1 MSTETQTS
9 LAERYALTPGVGVGR
24 IRFGDRVTDHADLN
38 LRIPEPDWLS
48 RHEEPEGLPR
58 PEVPAGAEAP
68 EEADEVDYA
77 EYAVAS
83 LEETLIVYVDG
94 DGCVES
100 VSFYE
105 FCLVDGR
112 DLIGM
117 GVGQLLLVLGVPS
130 AIEAEEIGR
139 DVELLYAY
147 DELGLTIWTVDGE
160 VCVVQAGR
168 ADSL

>member
-1 MSTETQTS
+1 MSTETQTF
-9 LAERYALTPGVGVGR
+9 LAERYALMPGVGVGR
-24 IRFGDRVTDHADLN
+24 IRFGDRVTEHPDLN
-38 LRIPEPDWLS
+38 LRNPEPDWF
-48 RHEEPEGLPR
+48 PR
-58 PEVPAGAEAP
+58 ANGSEDAAQ
-68 EEADEVDYA
+68 DEDYA
-77 EYAVAS
+77 EYAVAG

-94 DGCVES
+94 EGCIES

-117 GVGQLLLVLGVPS
+117 GVGQLLVVLGVPS

-168 ADSL
+168 GDVARA

>member
-1 MSTETQTS
+1 MSTETQIS
-9 LAERYALTPGVGVGR
+9 LAERYALTPSVGVGR
-24 IRFGDRVTDHADLN
+24 MRFGDRVIEHADLN
-38 LRIPEPDWLS
+38 LRNPEPDWF
-48 RHEEPEGLPR
+48 PR
-58 PEVPAGAEAP
+58 PKETDGTEETDAP
-68 EEADEVDYA
+68 DEDFA
-77 EYAVAS
+77 EYAVAG

-94 DGCVES
+94 QGCIES

-117 GVGQLLLVLGVPS
+117 GVGQLLVVLGVPS

-147 DELGLTIWTVDGE
+147 DQLGLTIWTVDGE

-168 ADSL
+168 ADST

>member
-9 LAERYALTPGVGVGR
+9 LAERYALSPGVGVGR
-24 IRFGDRVTDHADLN
+24 MRFGDRVIEHAELN
-38 LRIPEPDWLS
+38 LRNPEPEWFPRS
-48 RHEEPEGLPR
+48 NGVGGPNESEES
-58 PEVPAGAEAP
+58 P
-68 EEADEVDYA
+68 EEDFA
-77 EYAVAS
+77 EYAVAG

-94 DGCVES
+94 AGCIES

-168 ADSL
+168 ADPA

>member
-9 LAERYALTPGVGVGR
+9 LAERYALMPGFGVGR
-24 IRFGDRVTDHADLN
+24 MRFGDRVIEHADLN
-38 LRIPEPDWLS
+38 LRNPEPDWFPRPKAPEGGS
-48 RHEEPEGLPR
+48 PSNGSEEPTE
-58 PEVPAGAEAP
+58 
-68 EEADEVDYA
+68 DDFA
-77 EYAVAS
+77 EYAVAG

-94 DGCVES
+94 EGCIES

-117 GVGQLLLVLGVPS
+117 GVGQLLVVLGVPS

-147 DELGLTIWTVDGE
+147 DQLGLTIWTVDGE

-168 ADSL
+168 ADTT

>member
-1 MSTETQTS
+1 MSTETRIS
-9 LAERYALTPGVGVGR
+9 LAERYALAPGVGVGR
-24 IRFGDRVTDHADLN
+24 MRFGDPALEHADLN
-38 LRIPEPDWLS
+38 LRNP
-48 RHEEPEGLPR
+48 EPEGF
-58 PEVPAGAEAP
+58 
-68 EEADEVDYA
+68 ADEDYA
-77 EYAVAS
+77 EYAVAG

-94 DGCVES
+94 EGHIES

-147 DELGLTIWTVDGE
+147 DQLGLTIWTVDGE

-168 ADSL
+168 ADPT

>member
-9 LAERYALTPGVGVGR
+9 LAERYALTPGVGVGG
-24 IRFGDRVTDHADLN
+24 IRFGDRVVEHPDLM
-38 LRIPEPDWLS
+38 LRNPEPWFS
-48 RHEEPEGLPR
+48 RSEQGSAEE
-58 PEVPAGAEAP
+58 
-68 EEADEVDYA
+68 DYA
-77 EYAVAS
+77 EYAVVG

-94 DGCVES
+94 EGCIES

-168 ADSL
+168 GDPA

>member
-9 LAERYALTPGVGVGR
+9 LAELYALTPGVGVGR
-24 IRFGDRVTDHADLN
+24 IRFGERVTEHADLV
-38 LRIPEPDWLS
+38 LRNPEPEWS
-48 RHEEPEGLPR
+48 PR
-58 PEVPAGAEAP
+58 PKAQDGGV
-68 EEADEVDYA
+68 EEDFA
-77 EYAVAS
+77 EYAVEGM
-83 LEETLIVYVDG
+83 EETLIVYVDG
-94 DGCVES
+94 HGCVES

-117 GVGQLLLVLGVPS
+117 GVGQLLMLFGVPS

-147 DELGLTIWTVDGE
+147 DAFGLTIWTVDGE

-168 ADSL
+168 V

>member
-1 MSTETQTS
+1 MSTETQTF

-24 IRFGDRVTDHADLN
+24 IRFGDRVIEHADLN
-38 LRIPEPDWLS
+38 LRNPEPEWF
-48 RHEEPEGLPR
+48 PR
-58 PEVPAGAEAP
+58 STGSEAP
-68 EEADEVDYA
+68 AEEDFA
-77 EYAVAS
+77 EYAVAG
-83 LEETLIVYVDG
+83 LEETLIVYVDAE
-94 DGCVES
+94 GCIES

-117 GVGQLLLVLGVPS
+117 GVGQLLVVLGVPS
-130 AIEAEEIGR
+130 AIEAEEIGS

-147 DELGLTIWTVDGE
+147 DQLGLTIWTVDGE

-168 ADSL
+168 ADSA

>member
-1 MSTETQTS
+1 MSTETKTS

-24 IRFGDRVTDHADLN
+24 IRFGDRVTEHADLE
-38 LRIPEPDWLS
+38 LRNPEPAWYPRGHQAEGEGSSDAA
-48 RHEEPEGLPR
+48 EE
-58 PEVPAGAEAP
+58 
-68 EEADEVDYA
+68 DYA
-77 EYAVAS
+77 EYAVAG

-94 DGCVES
+94 QGCVES

-105 FCLVDGR
+105 FCLVDGL

-117 GVGQLLLVLGVPS
+117 GVGQLLMLLGVPS

-147 DELGLTIWTVDGE
+147 DEFGLTIWTVDGE

-168 ADSL
+168 ADVPSECS

>member
-9 LAERYALTPGVGVGR
+9 LAERYALVPGVCVGR
-24 IRFGDRVTDHADLN
+24 MRFGDRVIEHADLH
-38 LRIPEPDWLS
+38 LRNPEPEWS
-48 RHEEPEGLPR
+48 
-58 PEVPAGAEAP
+58 
-68 EEADEVDYA
+68 ADEDYA
-77 EYAVAS
+77 EYAVAG

-94 DGCVES
+94 AGCIES

-117 GVGQLLLVLGVPS
+117 GVGQLLMVLGVPS

-147 DELGLTIWTVDGE
+147 DNLGLTIWTVDGE
-160 VCVVQAGR
+160 VCVVQAGG
-168 ADSL
+168 ADPTP

>member
-1 MSTETQTS
+1 MSTETQAS
-9 LAERYALTPGVGVGR
+9 LAERYVLMPGVGVGR
-24 IRFGDRVTDHADLN
+24 IRFGDRVVEHPDLM
-38 LRIPEPDWLS
+38 LRNPEPWFS
-48 RHEEPEGLPR
+48 RSEQG
-58 PEVPAGAEAP
+58 
-68 EEADEVDYA
+68 DEDYA
-77 EYAVAS
+77 EYAVVG

-94 DGCVES
+94 EGCIES

-105 FCLVDGR
+105 FCLIDGR

-147 DELGLTIWTVDGE
+147 DELGLTIWTVEGE

-168 ADSL
+168 ADPA

>member
-1 MSTETQTS
+1 MSTDTQAS

-24 IRFGDRVTDHADLN
+24 IRFGDRVTEHPDLI
-38 LRIPEPDWLS
+38 LRNPEPDWS
-48 RHEEPEGLPR
+48 G
-58 PEVPAGAEAP
+58 
-68 EEADEVDYA
+68 ADEDYA
-77 EYAVAS
+77 EYAVAD
-83 LEETLIVYVDG
+83 LEETLIVYVDAEG
-94 DGCVES
+94 RVDS

-105 FCLVDGR
+105 FCVVDGR

-117 GVGQLLLVLGVPS
+117 GVGQLLMLLGLPS

-147 DELGLTIWTVDGE
+147 DQFGLTIWTVDGE

-168 ADSL
+168 Q

>member
-24 IRFGDRVTDHADLN
+24 IRFGDRVTEHADLI
-38 LRIPEPDWLS
+38 LRNPEPAWFPRS
-48 RHEEPEGLPR
+48 NGPEGSP
-58 PEVPAGAEAP
+58 
-68 EEADEVDYA
+68 DDDYA
-77 EYAVAS
+77 EYAVTG
-83 LEETLIVYVDG
+83 LEETLIVYVDAK
-94 DGCVES
+94 GCVES

-117 GVGQLLLVLGVPS
+117 GVGQLLMLLGLPS

-147 DELGLTIWTVDGE
+147 DGFGLTIWTVDGE
-160 VCVVQAGR
+160 VCVVQAGGLEP
-168 ADSL
+168 DPS

>member
-9 LAERYALTPGVGVGR
+9 LAERYALMPGVGVGR
-24 IRFGDRVTDHADLN
+24 IQFGDRVTEHADLN
-38 LRIPEPDWLS
+38 LRNPEPDWFPRS
-48 RHEEPEGLPR
+48 NGTEE
-58 PEVPAGAEAP
+58 GA
-68 EEADEVDYA
+68 ADEDYA
-77 EYAVAS
+77 EYAVAG

-94 DGCVES
+94 EGCIES

-117 GVGQLLLVLGVPS
+117 GVGQLLVVLGIPS

-168 ADSL
+168 ADPAT

>member
-24 IRFGDRVTDHADLN
+24 IRFGDRVSEHPDLN
-38 LRIPEPDWLS
+38 LRNPEPEWF
-48 RHEEPEGLPR
+48 PR
-58 PEVPAGAEAP
+58 SSGSD
-68 EEADEVDYA
+68 EADEDYA
-77 EYAVAS
+77 EYAVAG

-94 DGCVES
+94 KGCIES

-117 GVGQLLLVLGVPS
+117 GVGQLLVVLGVPS

-160 VCVVQAGR
+160 VCVVQAGPGDP
-168 ADSL
+168 A

>member
-24 IRFGDRVTDHADLN
+24 IRFGDRVVEHPDLN
-38 LRIPEPDWLS
+38 LRNPEPPWS
-48 RHEEPEGLPR
+48 
-58 PEVPAGAEAP
+58 VAGST
-68 EEADEVDYA
+68 DEDYA
-77 EYAVAS
+77 EYAVS
-83 LEETLIVYVDG
+83 GLEETLIVYVDG
-94 DGCVES
+94 EGCIES

-117 GVGQLLLVLGVPS
+117 GVGQLLMVLGVPS

-168 ADSL
+168 ADPEPA

>member
-1 MSTETQTS
+1 MSTETKTQ
-9 LAERYALTPGVGVGR
+9 AERYALTPGVGVGR
-24 IRFGDRVTDHADLN
+24 IRFGDRVTEHADLQ
-38 LRIPEPDWLS
+38 LRNPEPEWT
-48 RHEEPEGLPR
+48 
-58 PEVPAGAEAP
+58 PAGSDESAE
-68 EEADEVDYA
+68 DDYA
-77 EYAVAS
+77 EYAVAG
-83 LEETLIVYVDG
+83 LDETLIVYVDG
-94 DGCVES
+94 KGCVES

-147 DELGLTIWTVDGE
+147 DDRGLTIWTVDGE
-160 VCVVQAGR
+160 VCVVQAGKG
-168 ADSL
+168 S

>member
-1 MSTETQTS
+1 MSTETQAS
-9 LAERYALTPGVGVGR
+9 LPERYALLPGVSVGR
-24 IRFGDRVTDHADLN
+24 MRFGDRVVEHPDLN
-38 LRIPEPDWLS
+38 LRNPEPDWFPRS
-48 RHEEPEGLPR
+48 TGSTGSSDATDQAAEE
-58 PEVPAGAEAP
+58 
-68 EEADEVDYA
+68 DFA
-77 EYAVAS
+77 EYAVAG

-94 DGCVES
+94 EGCIES

-117 GVGQLLLVLGVPS
+117 GVGQLLVVLGVPS

-147 DELGLTIWTVDGE
+147 DQLGLTVWTVDGE

-168 ADSL
+168 VEPVS